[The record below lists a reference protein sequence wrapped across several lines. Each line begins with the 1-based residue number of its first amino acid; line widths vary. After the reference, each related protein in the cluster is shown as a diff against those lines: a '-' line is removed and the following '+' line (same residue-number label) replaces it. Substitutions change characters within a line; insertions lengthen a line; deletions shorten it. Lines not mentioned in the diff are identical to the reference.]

1 MTVNVSPLAD
11 LEMTRDGPG
20 EMAPAT
26 VQLEPAET
34 LTLDLETAVDD
45 PLWTVTLVDPSRTVT
60 LVDPPRTVT
69 FVEFCALLV

>member
-1 MTVNVSPLAD
+1 VTLKVSPLAD
-11 LEMTRDGPG
+11 LETTLDGPG
-20 EMAPAT
+20 DTAPAT
-26 VQLEPAET
+26 VQSEPAET

-45 PLWTVTLVDPSRTVT
+45 PPRTVTLVDPSRTVT